1 MNDMLYLDGWNL
13 LHHAVSK
20 KFIGIVNLLIFY
32 HHDLNK
38 TTTSMSRTALHIAVL
53 ENSEEIV
60 ELLLDLG
67 ANPNLIDIDLC
78 TPLHYAT

>member
-1 MNDMLYLDGWNL
+1 MLYLDGWNL

-32 HHDLNK
+32 HCDLNK
-38 TTTSMSRTALHIAVL
+38 ATTSMNRTALHIAVL

-60 ELLLDLG
+60 YALLDFG

-78 TPLHYAT
+78 TPLHYAA

>member
-1 MNDMLYLDGWNL
+1 
-13 LHHAVSK
+13 
-20 KFIGIVNLLIFY
+20 
-32 HHDLNK
+32 
-38 TTTSMSRTALHIAVL
+38 MSRTALHIAVL